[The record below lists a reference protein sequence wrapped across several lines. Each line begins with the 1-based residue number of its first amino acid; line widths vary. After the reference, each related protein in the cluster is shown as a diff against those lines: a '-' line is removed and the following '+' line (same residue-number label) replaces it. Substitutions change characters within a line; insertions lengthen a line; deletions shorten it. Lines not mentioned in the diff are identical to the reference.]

1 MSWFNIGRYI
11 KSLRDAGYVSDL
23 AKDVKQINLE
33 IYNLMGAKV
42 LSRANANKEENINAS
57 SLQSGVYI
65 LVVKGSG
72 NKSFSQKFVIN

>member
-1 MSWFNIGRYI
+1 MLYCYYENDDKNKNKNDI
-11 KSLRDAGYVSDL
+11 
-23 AKDVKQINLE
+23 LE

-42 LSRANANKEENINAS
+42 LSRANASKEENINAS